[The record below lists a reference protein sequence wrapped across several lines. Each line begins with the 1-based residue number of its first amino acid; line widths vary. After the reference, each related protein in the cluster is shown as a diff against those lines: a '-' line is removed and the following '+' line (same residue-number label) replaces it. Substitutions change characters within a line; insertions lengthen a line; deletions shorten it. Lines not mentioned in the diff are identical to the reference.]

1 MRHLI
6 IALLCLLGGTLRAQ
20 TQFTIEAGG
29 PAWKLDGR
37 TLLSA
42 PAEGLWSIATA
53 WENDWP
59 AQWVHATPTSRTQSG
74 EWTILTATVRI
85 HNGEMFLRDAYREL
99 PNGLTQ
105 CIRRYQWN
113 GPDTLRRATLS
124 VRLAMEGEHLMP
136 LLPGILYYGNP
147 NGAQVNPN
155 IIPVYGGNEGDFAIF
170 EDHRYPQP
178 FAMLESAS
186 GRYAAAVHTTPS
198 PVRGAVL
205 NDQWW
210 SMGVENRG
218 SQSEFVLLSGPIGY
232 NGRHSVAK
240 ALQFSPMTYTDTYLD
255 LEPGRVIEKEF
266 FVELYP
272 IDRPGTGFQRPLYHS
287 IDLHKP
293 FDADRFP
300 SFDEILRTKY
310 KFAQSRWM
318 EGAAPGYNMYD
329 SSMRRDIVMGWCGQA
344 DSPGFALQV
353 LEGRL
358 GNDPRI
364 VDQVQR
370 SLDFLT
376 QSPMIGGGLFAV
388 GYQTA
393 EQRWYGGD
401 PVSCGQAMYNFA
413 RAIEQAR
420 GDKRY
425 DTRKWET
432 FLQKVCDSVSA
443 RILAADWNPR
453 STAEAFFI
461 APLAIASELFR
472 NTTYEKAAIR
482 AGELFASRHLANA
495 SYWGGTL
502 DATCEDKEGAWAA
515 FQAFLELYERF
526 GEARYLEWA
535 KHAMDVCLSY
545 VVVWDIPLPAGRMAD
560 HHFKTTGWTVVSPQ
574 NQHIDIYGVLFAPE
588 VYRMGQIL
596 KNRSLQRLAEVMFR
610 SCIQLTDPFGSQ
622 GEQLQQTNFAQHGDM
637 SNVHKLRG
645 GYSESW
651 TVFWITAHFLNAAAK
666 FELMGYPAQPHPG
679 KEAVRT
685 GRPHRAPRAA
695 QTARATH
702 AARYE

>member
-37 TLLSA
+37 MLLSA

-155 IIPVYGGNEGDFAIF
+155 IIPVYRGNEGDFAIF

-186 GRYAAAVHTTPS
+186 GHYAAAVHTTPS

-240 ALQFSPMTYTDTYLD
+240 ALQFSPMTYTDTYLN

-310 KFAQSRWM
+310 KFAQSRWL

-353 LEGRL
+353 LEERL
-358 GNDPRI
+358 DNDPRI
-364 VDQVQR
+364 VVQVQR

-472 NTTYEKAAIR
+472 NTTYEEAAVR

-651 TVFWITAHFLNAAAK
+651 TVFWITAHFLNTAAK

-695 QTARATH
+695 QTARATR

>member
-99 PNGLTQ
+99 PNSLTQ

-186 GRYAAAVHTTPS
+186 GHYAAAVHTTPS

-210 SMGVENRG
+210 SMGVDNRG

-358 GNDPRI
+358 GNDPQI

-425 DTRKWET
+425 DTRKWKT

-461 APLAIASELFR
+461 APRWPSPPNCSATPPTKRQPSARASSSP
-472 NTTYEKAAIR
+472 R
-482 AGELFASRHLANA
+482 A
-495 SYWGGTL
+495 TL
-502 DATCEDKEGAWAA
+502 RT
-515 FQAFLELYERF
+515 
-526 GEARYLEWA
+526 
-535 KHAMDVCLSY
+535 
-545 VVVWDIPLPAGRMAD
+545 P
-560 HHFKTTGWTVVSPQ
+560 
-574 NQHIDIYGVLFAPE
+574 
-588 VYRMGQIL
+588 
-596 KNRSLQRLAEVMFR
+596 
-610 SCIQLTDPFGSQ
+610 
-622 GEQLQQTNFAQHGDM
+622 
-637 SNVHKLRG
+637 
-645 GYSESW
+645 
-651 TVFWITAHFLNAAAK
+651 
-666 FELMGYPAQPHPG
+666 
-679 KEAVRT
+679 RT
-685 GRPHRAPRAA
+685 GAAPSTPRVKTRRVHGPPSRPFWSF
-695 QTARATH
+695 TNVSARRVTWSGPNTPWTSA
-702 AARYE
+702 

>member
-1 MRHLI
+1 MI
-6 IALLCLLGGTLRAQ
+6 
-20 TQFTIEAGG
+20 
-29 PAWKLDGR
+29 
-37 TLLSA
+37 
-42 PAEGLWSIATA
+42 
-53 WENDWP
+53 
-59 AQWVHATPTSRTQSG
+59 SRICS
-74 EWTILTATVRI
+74 
-85 HNGEMFLRDAYREL
+85 
-99 PNGLTQ
+99 
-105 CIRRYQWN
+105 
-113 GPDTLRRATLS
+113 
-124 VRLAMEGEHLMP
+124 P

-232 NGRHSVAK
+232 NGRHSMAK

-472 NTTYEKAAIR
+472 NATYEEAAVR

-535 KHAMDVCLSY
+535 KHTMDVCLSY

-666 FELMGYPAQPHPG
+666 FELMGYPAQHHPG
-679 KEAVRT
+679 KEAVRA
-685 GRPHRAPRAA
+685 GRPHRAHRAA
-695 QTARATH
+695 QTARATR

>member
-198 PVRGAVL
+198 PVRGAML

-472 NTTYEKAAIR
+472 NTTYEEAAVR

-695 QTARATH
+695 QTARATR